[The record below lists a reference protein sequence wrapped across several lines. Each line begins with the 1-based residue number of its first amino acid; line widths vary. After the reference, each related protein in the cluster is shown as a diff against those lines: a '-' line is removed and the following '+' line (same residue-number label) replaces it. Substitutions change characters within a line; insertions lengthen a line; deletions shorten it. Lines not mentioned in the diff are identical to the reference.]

1 MSFLHS
7 NTERGVH
14 VLTRQRLV
22 EFWKK
27 HPDAEE
33 PLKAWLAL
41 MKAGRFRNSHD
52 LKTRFGSADFLGGR
66 KTVFD
71 IGGNKYRL
79 VAVIWYETGQVH
91 IKHVLTH
98 SEYDRLTRSGGL

>member
-1 MSFLHS
+1 MP
-7 NTERGVH
+7 VI
-14 VLTRQRLV
+14 TRQRLV

-33 PLKAWLAL
+33 PLKAWFSL
-41 MKAGRFRNSHD
+41 MKAGRFRNSHEV
-52 LKTRFGSADFLGGR
+52 KARFGAADFLGGR

-71 IGGNKYRL
+71 VGGNKYRL

-98 SEYDRLTRSGGL
+98 AEYDRLSRSGGL